1 VIWYDEKSQI
11 IPSSIHYTSQ
21 KSYNITTCTI
31 SFFTLYSL
39 SPLSYFLIPVHIKTY
54 YFTTF
59 SLHSFLIFSFMLIC
73 FRAFEE
79 PPRRALLYW
88 NKHFRTDEL
97 LGAWLFLFGTVPA
110 VPYALVYFIIDPSF
124 TYIGDPI
131 LLFS

>member
-1 VIWYDEKSQI
+1 
-11 IPSSIHYTSQ
+11 
-21 KSYNITTCTI
+21 
-31 SFFTLYSL
+31 
-39 SPLSYFLIPVHIKTY
+39 
-54 YFTTF
+54 
-59 SLHSFLIFSFMLIC
+59 MLIC